1 MILAGFSVLIFKKSK
16 LWLDLTEGQEWIS
29 LILVDQMDTFI
40 VKSLKLVDLNSHDF
54 TVLKRHFLEST

>member
-16 LWLDLTEGQEWIS
+16 IWLDLTEGQERIS

-54 TVLKRHFLEST
+54 TVLKRHFLKST

>member
-16 LWLDLTEGQEWIS
+16 IWLDLTEGQEWIS

-40 VKSLKLVDLNSHDF
+40 VKSLKLVDLNSHDY

>member
-16 LWLDLTEGQEWIS
+16 IWLDLTEGQEWIS

-54 TVLKRHFLEST
+54 TVLKRHFLQST